1 VGSDGG
7 SVPLHSLGDF
17 EDEPAQTG
25 EAQAPEN
32 HDRNHRLD
40 PYFLQDDYEF
50 TARWQV
56 TNC

>member
-1 VGSDGG
+1 LKPVAWGSERE

-25 EAQAPEN
+25 ETQAPEN
-32 HDRNHRLD
+32 HDRDHRLD

-50 TARWQV
+50 TA
-56 TNC
+56 